1 MAVMV
6 GIPVGP
12 GGEHTWPDDDC
23 PPEDAFSL
31 ETAAFQE
38 ELPQQWLL
46 AMDPAEAPGQWT
58 EAGLAAAFRA
68 ENHVTWRRWRWIWEA
83 WRAAADTTERVAQRS
98 RPGKIPA
105 GVLGWSEQLG
115 AARIEFARQILVRLP
130 ALGEAMREGWL
141 EQDKASI
148 FVGTVAD
155 LDDAQARLVV
165 ERLLGRAPTLTHAQL
180 RARVEATAAAVD
192 PGWAE
197 ARKAAAIARRR
208 VSLRAAP
215 SGSAELS
222 GVDLPPEPAQDA
234 YDRIVALGDVVHGR
248 LRAVGREAPQGP
260 IQTEVLLVLTGP
272 DGAGL
277 WDADVIEL
285 VLARFTDPGTG
296 SDDSGPDPEPGPES
310 GPDGGPAP
318 GTPDGGPGPEGGG
331 AAPDEGP
338 GGDRSGGD
346 PIDDG
351 TDARLGD
358 DSDAA
363 GEDGDRPGGEP
374 DPGEPAPD
382 GRPPDDDAASGGPDD
397 PCPADESDLDDA
409 APVDGAGGS
418 APRAVPFRARTAIRL
433 GLRTVL
439 GLDRRPGE
447 ITGHGSVCCSTA
459 RQLAWDRTD
468 TTWRVHL
475 HDTDGALEWLLTVR
489 PPSCGP
495 PGAGGRR
502 RRHVVELTAH
512 TDELDDLTAGRGLD
526 GVGVGG
532 LIGTDAITLLDRT
545 VRALTAGR
553 ARPPEQHPAVT
564 TAAAHRRRPGAEL
577 ARWVIARDR
586 TCRGIGCN
594 SQAVGADLD
603 HTLAWDDGGQST
615 ADDLGPLC
623 QADHLFKHDPDSGW
637 TLEQPEPGVFIWTSP
652 TGTHHTKTPEPY
664 DPLPDPLV
672 PTDGSPFTLPAD
684 LYSPAPRT
692 PDPYT
697 PKRNRH
703 GYITQAARRTADDFE
718 RRAARKAGH
727 EASETDRRY
736 PEEPPW

>member
-1 MAVMV
+1 MV
-6 GIPVGP
+6 GDVVESGAEEP
-12 GGEHTWPDDDC
+12 GLDWGC
-23 PPEDAFSL
+23 PPEERDAGVPPECAVFP
-31 ETAAFQE
+31 EA
-38 ELPQQWLL
+38 LPDWMLR

-98 RPGKIPA
+98 RPGKVPA
-105 GVLGWSEQLG
+105 AVLGWSEQLG

-148 FVGTVAD
+148 FVSTVAD

-208 VSLRAAP
+208 VSLRVLP

-234 YDRIVALGDVVHGR
+234 YDRIVALGDVVHDR
-248 LRAVGREAPQGP
+248 LRAAGRDAGHGV
-260 IQTEVLLVLTGP
+260 IRSEVLLVLTGP

-277 WDADVIEL
+277 WDDDVIEL

-296 SDDSGPDPEPGPES
+296 PDGGPEP

-318 GTPDGGPGPEGGG
+318 GTPDGGPGPEGGD

-346 PIDDG
+346 PLDDG

-363 GEDGDRPGGEP
+363 AEDGDRPDAAP

-382 GRPPDDDAASGGPDD
+382 GRPPDDDAGSGGSDD
-397 PCPADESDLDDA
+397 PCPAHENDLDDA

-447 ITGHGSVCCSTA
+447 IPGQGTVCCSTA

-475 HDTDGALEWLLTVR
+475 YDDHGHLEYLLTVR

-512 TDELDDLTAGRGLD
+512 SGEVDDLAAGIGLD
-526 GVGVGG
+526 GVGVGE
-532 LIGTDAITLLDRT
+532 LIGADAITLLDRT
-545 VRALTAGR
+545 VRALTAAR
-553 ARPPEQHPAVT
+553 ARPPEEHPAVT
-564 TAAAHRRRPGAEL
+564 TADAHRRRPGAEL
-577 ARWVIARDR
+577 ARWVVARDR

-594 SQAVGADLD
+594 HQAVGADLD
-603 HTLAWDDGGQST
+603 HTLAWDDGGLST

-623 QADHLFKHDPDSGW
+623 QGDHLFKHDPDSGW
-637 TLEQPEPGVFIWTSP
+637 TVTQPEAGVFVWTSP
-652 TGTHHTKTPEPY
+652 TGTRHTRIPEPY

-672 PTDGSPFTLPAD
+672 PTDGSPHTLPAETWA
-684 LYSPAPRT
+684 PAPGTR
-692 PDPYT
+692 DPFT

-703 GYITQAARRTADDFE
+703 GYITTAAFKTAGAMAARHRHHQGKPPSRYDHDPDF
-718 RRAARKAGH
+718 
-727 EASETDRRY
+727 
-736 PEEPPW
+736 

>member
-1 MAVMV
+1 MTVRVVDSGV
-6 GIPVGP
+6 GDAGF
-12 GGEHTWPDDDC
+12 DDDGWGAPAGVSAEECC
-23 PPEDAFSL
+23 PLEDAVFCD
-31 ETAAFQE
+31 
-38 ELPQQWLL
+38 ELPEAWLV
-46 AMDPAEAPGQWT
+46 AVDPAAVPGQWA
-58 EAGLAAAFRA
+58 EAAMVAAFRA
-68 ENHVTWRRWRWIWEA
+68 DNRAAWRRYRWIWEA
-83 WRAAADTTERVAQRS
+83 ARAAAGTTERVTGRA

-105 GVLGWSEQLG
+105 GSLGWSEQRG
-115 AARIEFARQILVRLP
+115 AAKIEFARQILVRLP
-130 ALGEAMREGWL
+130 ALGEQMRTGRL
-141 EQDKASI
+141 EESKAEILVS
-148 FVGTVAD
+148 TVAE
-155 LDDAQARLVV
+155 LDDAQAREVID
-165 ERLLGRAPTLTHAQL
+165 RLLGRALELPHGRL
-180 RARVEATAAAVD
+180 RERAEATAKAVD

-234 YDRIVALGDVVHGR
+234 YDRIVALGDVVHDR
-248 LRAVGREAPQGP
+248 LRALGRDAGHGV
-260 IQTEVLLVLTGP
+260 IRSEVLLVLTGP

-277 WDADVIEL
+277 WDDDVIEL

-296 SDDSGPDPEPGPES
+296 PD
-310 GPDGGPAP
+310 DGGPAP
-318 GTPDGGPGPEGGG
+318 GTPDRGPGPEGGD

-338 GGDRSGGD
+338 GGDRSDDD
-346 PIDDG
+346 PLDDG

-363 GEDGDRPGGEP
+363 AEDGDGAGGEP

-382 GRPPDDDAASGGPDD
+382 GRPPDDDAGSGGSDD
-397 PCPADESDLDDA
+397 PWAPHDNDLDDA
-409 APVDGAGGS
+409 AAVDGAGGS

-447 ITGHGSVCCSTA
+447 IPGQGTVCCSTA

-475 HDTDGALEWLLTVR
+475 YDDHGHLEYLLTVR

-512 TDELDDLTAGRGLD
+512 THELDDLAAGRGLG

-532 LIGTDAITLLDRT
+532 LIGADAITLLDRAT
-545 VRALTAGR
+545 RALAQAR
-553 ARPPEQHPAVT
+553 ARPPEEHPAVT
-564 TAAAHRRRPGAEL
+564 TADAHRRRPGAEL
-577 ARWVIARDR
+577 ARWVVARDR
-586 TCRGIGCN
+586 TCRGIGCDH
-594 SQAVGADLD
+594 QAVGADLD
-603 HTLAWDDGGQST
+603 HTLAWDDGGLST

-623 QADHLFKHDPDSGW
+623 QGDHLFKHDPDSGW
-637 TLEQPEPGVFIWTSP
+637 TLEQPEPGVFVWTSP
-652 TGTHHTKTPEPY
+652 TGTHHTRTPEIY
-664 DPLPDPLV
+664 DPLPDPLP
-672 PTDGSPFTLPAD
+672 PTDGSPFTLPVD
-684 LYSPAPRT
+684 LYAPAPRA
-692 PDPYT
+692 PAPYT

-703 GYITQAARRTADDFE
+703 GYITEPARRTADAM
-718 RRAARKAGH
+718 AARHREQEG
-727 EASETDRRY
+727 
-736 PEEPPW
+736 EPPSRYDDDPDF